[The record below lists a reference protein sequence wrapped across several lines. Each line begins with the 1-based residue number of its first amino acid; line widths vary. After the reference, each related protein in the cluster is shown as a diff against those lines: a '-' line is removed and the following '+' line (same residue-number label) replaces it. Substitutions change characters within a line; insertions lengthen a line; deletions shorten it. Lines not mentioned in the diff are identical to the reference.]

1 MNIDLKNT
9 YFAQD
14 GTYGNHF
21 LVVNTDKWTK
31 ADWERIENCTDSE
44 RMKRAY
50 AIAKAKQGKITIN
63 DSIQIREGK

>member
-9 YFAQD
+9 YFAED

-21 LVVNTDKWTK
+21 LVVSTEKWTE
-31 ADWERIENCTDSE
+31 ADWEKVENCTDSE

-50 AIAKAKQGKITIN
+50 VIAKGHGQTLRRMAK
-63 DSIQIREGK
+63 